1 MHTQNIKMSILPFVL
16 VLVSLL
22 PSSALAARAA
32 ADTVPVK
39 AKFSRGG
46 LRLDISNT
54 TPYWALILNMTITFC
69 DGTSLTGRQI
79 GMFRHYLSESFTYT
93 ADKPMRSVVI
103 NAVNPAP
110 DEYRKIAV
118 VSLRRSCNESTSASP
133 LYCSNVA
140 IAREIHRS
148 TTEPI
153 SFTGPARIY
162 SAGLRIPGVDDLV
175 MTRRLHRTS
184 GYSWQ
189 HTVSYNYSTRTWSG
203 VIPTIYI
210 PAGNYRNVELV
221 VQDGYGKQAK
231 CRVGDLT
238 VKP

>member
-16 VLVSLL
+16 VLALLL
-22 PSSALAARAA
+22 PSYALAARSAA
-32 ADTVPVK
+32 NTVPVK

-54 TPYWALILNMTITFC
+54 TPYWGLILNMTVTFC
-69 DGTSLTGRQI
+69 DGTSVTGRQI

-110 DEYRKIAV
+110 NEYGKIAV
-118 VSLRRSCNESTSASP
+118 VSLRHSCNESTSASP
-133 LYCSNVA
+133 LYCSNVD
-140 IAREIHRS
+140 IAGVIHRS

-153 SFTGPARIY
+153 SFAGPARIY
-162 SAGLRIPGVDDLV
+162 SAGLRFPEVDDLV
-175 MTRRLHRTS
+175 MTRRIHRTS

-189 HTVSYNYSTRTWSG
+189 HTVNYNYRTRTWNG
-203 VIPTIYI
+203 VIPTLYI
-210 PAGNYRNVELV
+210 PAGKYRNVELI

>member
-16 VLVSLL
+16 VLALLL
-22 PSSALAARAA
+22 PSSALAAQSA
-32 ADTVPVK
+32 ADTAPVK

-54 TPYWALILNMTITFC
+54 TPYWALILNMTVTFC
-69 DGTSLTGRQI
+69 DGTSVTGRQL

-93 ADKPMRSVVI
+93 ADKQMRSVVI

-110 DEYRKIAV
+110 DERGKIAV

-133 LYCSNVA
+133 LYCRDVA
-140 IAREIHRS
+140 IAGEIHRS

-162 SAGLRIPGVDDLV
+162 RAGLRLPGVDDLV
-175 MTRRLHRTS
+175 MTRCLHRTS

-189 HTVSYNYSTRTWSG
+189 PTVSYNYRTRTWSG
-203 VIPTIYI
+203 VIPNVNI
-210 PAGNYRNVELV
+210 PAGKYRNVELV

-231 CRVGDLT
+231 CRVVELT